1 MSNRPKGN
9 HRMHSMRRVRRA
21 MNSKSKSMPDISLYP
36 FPGMLKTFVTAI
48 RNDQYYVAA
57 LSLKAMLEMILD
69 G

>member
-1 MSNRPKGN
+1 MNSRPKGN
-9 HRMHSMRRVRRA
+9 HRMRSMRRVSRA
-21 MNSKSKSMPDISLYP
+21 MKSRSNSMPDISLYP

-69 G
+69 D